1 MKTQACLENWS
12 ICKYFPLRVSFY
24 CSIGMFYQK
33 LLLFLRFWACQGAAH
48 GDSLFHQLRAKK
60 GWHATCLI
68 LLPPIPAFFVTSELM
83 QFHQL
88 TAKKGWLATCLIL
101 LPLIPSFFVASELM
115 RTAVHKEAAF
125 TIMFLWLLN
134 TDFLTNGQETN
145 WKTGISFFSFHCY
158 Q

>member
-1 MKTQACLENWS
+1 
-12 ICKYFPLRVSFY
+12 
-24 CSIGMFYQK
+24 
-33 LLLFLRFWACQGAAH
+33 
-48 GDSLFHQLRAKK
+48 
-60 GWHATCLI
+60 
-68 LLPPIPAFFVTSELM
+68 M

-115 RTAVHKEAAF
+115 RTAGHKEAAF

-145 WKTGISFFSFHCY
+145 
-158 Q
+158 